1 MYRVVILLSL
11 FSAPVYSQS
20 VIPNFNQGVLTQR
33 SETKS
38 TTVEDIKSFD
48 IRNGYQLT
56 IGGEN
61 VKSSTG
67 DVAPAGWTK
76 LDTTVQGVG
85 TTYVSPNLDNK
96 PTFSIVN
103 EGQSFM
109 YYETLETPGI
119 TNYTHIIRTTQIEN
133 VTVTTST
140 FSQLRDIYV

>member
-67 DVAPAGWTK
+67 NLAPTGWTK

-96 PTFSIVN
+96 PVFSIVN
-103 EGQSFM
+103 EGESFM

-119 TNYTHIIRTTQIEN
+119 TNYTHIQRTTQIEN
-133 VTVTTST
+133 VTDTLST
-140 FSQLRDIYV
+140 FSQ

>member
-1 MYRVVILLSL
+1 MYRFIFLLSF
-11 FSAPVYSQS
+11 FSLPVYAQS
-20 VIPNFNQGVLTQR
+20 VIPNFQQGVLNQR

-56 IGGEN
+56 IGGVN

-67 DVAPAGWTK
+67 NVAPNGWTK
-76 LDTTVQGVG
+76 VDTTVQGVG

-103 EGQSFM
+103 QGESFQ

-119 TNYTHIIRTTQIEN
+119 TNYTHIIRTTQIQN
-133 VTVTTST
+133 ITDTTST
-140 FSQLRDIYV
+140 FSQ

>member
-1 MYRVVILLSL
+1 MYRFILLLSF
-11 FSAPVYSQS
+11 FSVPVYAQS
-20 VIPNFNQGVLTQR
+20 VIPNFQQGVLTQR

-67 DVAPAGWTK
+67 NLAPAGWTK

-96 PTFSIVN
+96 PVFSIVN
-103 EGQSFM
+103 EGESFM

-119 TNYTHIIRTTQIEN
+119 TNYTQILRTTTIEN
-133 VTVTTST
+133 VTDTLST
-140 FSQLRDIYV
+140 FSQ

>member
-1 MYRVVILLSL
+1 MYRFILLFSF
-11 FSAPVYSQS
+11 FSAPVYAQS
-20 VIPNFNQGVLTQR
+20 VIPNFQQGVLNQR

-56 IGGEN
+56 IAGEN
-61 VKSSTG
+61 VESSTG
-67 DVAPAGWTK
+67 NVAPAGWTK
-76 LDTTVQGVG
+76 LDTTIQGVG

-103 EGQSFM
+103 QGESFM

-119 TNYTHIIRTTQIEN
+119 TNFTHIQRTTQIEN
-133 VTVTTST
+133 ITDTTST
-140 FSQLRDIYV
+140 FSQ

>member
-1 MYRVVILLSL
+1 MYRFILLFSF
-11 FSAPVYSQS
+11 FSAPVYAQS
-20 VIPNFNQGVLTQR
+20 VIPNFQQGVLNQR

-61 VKSSTG
+61 VESSTG
-67 DVAPAGWTK
+67 NVAPAGWTK

-85 TTYVSPNLDNK
+85 TTYISPNLDNK

-103 EGQSFM
+103 QGESFQ

-119 TNYTHIIRTTQIEN
+119 TNFTHIQRTTQIEN
-133 VTVTTST
+133 ITDTTST
-140 FSQLRDIYV
+140 FSQ

>member
-1 MYRVVILLSL
+1 MYRFILLLS
-11 FSAPVYSQS
+11 FISVPVYAQN
-20 VIPNFNQGVLTQR
+20 VIPNFQQGVLTQR

-61 VKSSTG
+61 VQSSTG
-67 DVAPAGWTK
+67 NVAPTGWTK

-103 EGQSFM
+103 EGQSFQ

-119 TNYTHIIRTTQIEN
+119 TNYTQILRTTTIEN
-133 VTVTTST
+133 VTDTVST
-140 FSQLRDIYV
+140 FSQ

>member
-1 MYRVVILLSL
+1 MYRFILLLSF
-11 FSAPVYSQS
+11 FSVPVYAQN
-20 VIPNFNQGVLTQR
+20 VIPNFQQGVLTQR

-67 DVAPAGWTK
+67 NLAPAGWTK

-103 EGQSFM
+103 EGQSFQ
-109 YYETLETPGI
+109 YFETLETPGI
-119 TNYTHIIRTTQIEN
+119 TNYTHIQRTTQIEN
-133 VTVTTST
+133 VTDTLST
-140 FSQLRDIYV
+140 FSQ

>member
-1 MYRVVILLSL
+1 MYRFILLLSF
-11 FSAPVYSQS
+11 FSVPVYAQN
-20 VIPNFNQGVLTQR
+20 VIPNFQQGVLNQR

-61 VKSSTG
+61 VQSSTG
-67 DVAPAGWTK
+67 NVAPDGWTK

-103 EGQSFM
+103 QGESFQ

-133 VTVTTST
+133 ITDTTST
-140 FSQLRDIYV
+140 FSQ

>member
-1 MYRVVILLSL
+1 MYRFIILLSF
-11 FSAPVYSQS
+11 FSVPVYAQN
-20 VIPNFNQGVLTQR
+20 VIPNFQQGVLTQR

-67 DVAPAGWTK
+67 NVAPAGWTK

-96 PTFSIVN
+96 PVFSIVN
-103 EGQSFM
+103 EGESFM

-119 TNYTHIIRTTQIEN
+119 TNYTQILRTTTIEN
-133 VTVTTST
+133 VTDTLSP
-140 FSQLRDIYV
+140 FSQ

>member
-1 MYRVVILLSL
+1 MYRFIILLSF
-11 FSAPVYSQS
+11 FSVPVYAQN
-20 VIPNFNQGVLTQR
+20 VIPNFQQGVLTQR

-67 DVAPAGWTK
+67 NVAPAGWTN

-96 PTFSIVN
+96 PVFSIVN
-103 EGQSFM
+103 EGESFM

-119 TNYTHIIRTTQIEN
+119 TNYTQILRTTTIEN
-133 VTVTTST
+133 VTDTVST
-140 FSQLRDIYV
+140 FSQ

>member
-1 MYRVVILLSL
+1 MYRYAILLSL
-11 FSAPVYSQS
+11 FSAPVYANS

-38 TTVEDIKSFD
+38 TVVEDIKSFD

-56 IGGEN
+56 VGGEN
-61 VKSSTG
+61 VQSSTG
-67 DVAPAGWTK
+67 NVAPDGWTK
-76 LDTTVQGVG
+76 LNTTIQGTG

-103 EGQSFM
+103 EGESFQ

-119 TNYTHIIRTTQIEN
+119 TNFTHIMRTTQIEN
-133 VTVTTST
+133 VTDPTST
-140 FSQLRDIYV
+140 FSQ

>member
-1 MYRVVILLSL
+1 MYSYAILLSL
-11 FSAPVYSQS
+11 FSAPVYAQS

-38 TTVEDIKSFD
+38 TVVEDIKSFD

-56 IGGEN
+56 VGGEN

-67 DVAPAGWTK
+67 NVAPDGWTK
-76 LDTTVQGVG
+76 LNTTIQGTG

-103 EGQSFM
+103 EGESFQ
-109 YYETLETPGI
+109 YYETLESPGI
-119 TNYTHIIRTTQIEN
+119 TNYTHILRTTQIEN
-133 VTVTTST
+133 ITDTTST
-140 FSQLRDIYV
+140 FSQ

>member
-1 MYRVVILLSL
+1 MYRFILLLSF
-11 FSAPVYSQS
+11 FSVPVYAQR
-20 VIPNFNQGVLTQR
+20 VIPNFQQGVLTQR

-67 DVAPAGWTK
+67 NVAPAGWTK

-96 PTFSIVN
+96 PVFSIVN
-103 EGQSFM
+103 EGESFM

-119 TNYTHIIRTTQIEN
+119 TNYTQILRTTTIEN
-133 VTVTTST
+133 VTDTVST
-140 FSQLRDIYV
+140 FSQ

>member
-1 MYRVVILLSL
+1 LLLSF
-11 FSAPVYSQS
+11 FSVPVYGQS
-20 VIPNFNQGVLTQR
+20 VIPNFNQGVLIQR

-85 TTYVSPNLDNK
+85 TTYVSPDLNNK

-103 EGQSFM
+103 EGKSFQ

-119 TNYTHIIRTTQIEN
+119 TNYTQILRTTTIEN
-133 VTVTTST
+133 ITDTTST
-140 FSQLRDIYV
+140 FSQ

>member
-1 MYRVVILLSL
+1 MYRFIFLLSF
-11 FSAPVYSQS
+11 FSLPVYAQN
-20 VIPNFNQGVLTQR
+20 VIPNFQQGVLNQR

-61 VKSSTG
+61 VQSSTG
-67 DVAPAGWTK
+67 NVAPDGWTK
-76 LDTTVQGVG
+76 VDTTVQGVG

-103 EGQSFM
+103 QGESFQ

-133 VTVTTST
+133 ITDTTST
-140 FSQLRDIYV
+140 FSQ

>member
-1 MYRVVILLSL
+1 MYRFILLLSF
-11 FSAPVYSQS
+11 FSVPVYGQS
-20 VIPNFNQGVLTQR
+20 VIPNFQQGVLTQR

-61 VKSSTG
+61 VESSTG
-67 DVAPAGWTK
+67 NVAPAGWTK
-76 LDTTVQGVG
+76 LNTTVQGVG

-96 PTFSIVN
+96 PDFSIVN
-103 EGQSFM
+103 EGQSFQ

-119 TNYTHIIRTTQIEN
+119 TNYTHIQRTTQIEN
-133 VTVTTST
+133 VTDTVST
-140 FSQLRDIYV
+140 FSQ

>member
-1 MYRVVILLSL
+1 MYRFILLLSF
-11 FSAPVYSQS
+11 FSVPVYGQS
-20 VIPNFNQGVLTQR
+20 VIPNFNQGVLIQR

-67 DVAPAGWTK
+67 NVAPAGWTK

-103 EGQSFM
+103 QGESFQ

-119 TNYTHIIRTTQIEN
+119 TNYTQILRTTTIEN
-133 VTVTTST
+133 ITDTTST
-140 FSQLRDIYV
+140 FSQ

>member
-1 MYRVVILLSL
+1 MYRFILLLSF
-11 FSAPVYSQS
+11 FSVPVYAQS
-20 VIPNFNQGVLTQR
+20 VIPNFQQGVLTQR

-67 DVAPAGWTK
+67 DLAPAGWTK

-103 EGQSFM
+103 EGQSFQ
-109 YYETLETPGI
+109 YFETLETPGI
-119 TNYTHIIRTTQIEN
+119 TNYTHIQRTTQIEN
-133 VTVTTST
+133 VTDTLST
-140 FSQLRDIYV
+140 FSQ

>member
-1 MYRVVILLSL
+1 MYRFILLLS
-11 FSAPVYSQS
+11 FYSVPLYAQS
-20 VIPNFNQGVLTQR
+20 VIPNFQQGVLTQR

-67 DVAPAGWTK
+67 NLAPAGWTK

-96 PTFSIVN
+96 PVFSIVN
-103 EGQSFM
+103 EGESFM

-119 TNYTHIIRTTQIEN
+119 TNYTQILRTTTIEN
-133 VTVTTST
+133 VTDTLST
-140 FSQLRDIYV
+140 FSQ

>member
-1 MYRVVILLSL
+1 MYRFILLLSI
-11 FSAPVYSQS
+11 FSVPVYAQS
-20 VIPNFNQGVLTQR
+20 VIPNFQQGVLTQR

-56 IGGEN
+56 VGGEN
-61 VKSSTG
+61 VQSSTG
-67 DVAPAGWTK
+67 NVAPTGWTK

-96 PTFSIVN
+96 PDFSIVN
-103 EGQSFM
+103 EGASFM

-119 TNYTHIIRTTQIEN
+119 TNYTHIQRTTQIEN
-133 VTVTTST
+133 VTDTVST
-140 FSQLRDIYV
+140 FSQ

>member
-1 MYRVVILLSL
+1 MYRFILLLSF
-11 FSAPVYSQS
+11 FSVPVYAQS
-20 VIPNFNQGVLTQR
+20 VIPNFQQGVLTQR

-56 IGGEN
+56 VGGEN
-61 VKSSTG
+61 VQSSTG
-67 DVAPAGWTK
+67 NVAPTGWTK

-103 EGQSFM
+103 EGQSFQ
-109 YYETLETPGI
+109 YFETLETPGI
-119 TNYTHIIRTTQIEN
+119 TNYTHIQRTTQIEN
-133 VTVTTST
+133 VTDTLST
-140 FSQLRDIYV
+140 FSQ

>member
-1 MYRVVILLSL
+1 MYRFILLLSF
-11 FSAPVYSQS
+11 FSVPVYAQS
-20 VIPNFNQGVLTQR
+20 VIPNFQQGVLTQR

-56 IGGEN
+56 VGGEN

-67 DVAPAGWTK
+67 NVAPTGWTK

-85 TTYVSPNLDNK
+85 TTFVSPNLDNK

-119 TNYTHIIRTTQIEN
+119 TNYTQILRTTTIEN
-133 VTVTTST
+133 VTDTLST
-140 FSQLRDIYV
+140 FSQ

>member
-1 MYRVVILLSL
+1 MYRFILLLSF
-11 FSAPVYSQS
+11 FSVPVYAQS
-20 VIPNFNQGVLTQR
+20 VIPNFQQGVLTQR

-103 EGQSFM
+103 EGESFQ

-119 TNYTHIIRTTQIEN
+119 TNFTQILRTTTIEN
-133 VTVTTST
+133 VTDTTST
-140 FSQLRDIYV
+140 FSQ

>member
-1 MYRVVILLSL
+1 MYRFILLLSF
-11 FSAPVYSQS
+11 FSVPVYGQS

-103 EGQSFM
+103 EGESFQ

-119 TNYTHIIRTTQIEN
+119 TNFTQILRTTTIEN
-133 VTVTTST
+133 VTDTTST
-140 FSQLRDIYV
+140 FSQ

>member
-1 MYRVVILLSL
+1 MYRLILLLSFFSL
-11 FSAPVYSQS
+11 PVYGQS
-20 VIPNFNQGVLTQR
+20 VIPNFNQGVLIQR

-85 TTYVSPNLDNK
+85 TTYVSPNLDNR

-103 EGQSFM
+103 QGESFQ

-119 TNYTHIIRTTQIEN
+119 TNYTQILRTTTIEN
-133 VTVTTST
+133 ITDTTST
-140 FSQLRDIYV
+140 FSQ

>member
-1 MYRVVILLSL
+1 MYRFIFLLSF
-11 FSAPVYSQS
+11 FSVPVYAQN
-20 VIPNFNQGVLTQR
+20 VIPNFQQGVLNQR

-61 VKSSTG
+61 VQSSTG
-67 DVAPAGWTK
+67 NVAPAGWTK

-103 EGQSFM
+103 QGESFQ

-133 VTVTTST
+133 ITDTTST
-140 FSQLRDIYV
+140 FSQ